1 MKMAKSPIGSD
12 RQRDRLEEEISYME
26 TRLEEIGFE
35 GDCAYEK
42 AISKFFRAQIDVRRR
57 AIAEIPM
64 VA

>member
-57 AIAEIPM
+57 ALAEIPM